1 MIRRR
6 STCSLFSLIAILGLG
21 EVSAQERE
29 LLQRVQPS
37 DELNAICMQ
46 IRDVTRDKIPYNRLT
61 RTTNYFVRIA
71 PRKVIL
77 TESGDLRDEAI
88 LGTRPFVFLTTPG
101 SIYGKSLLEIYED
114 IGYEAEDIIRWQRN
128 EEMVAIVF
136 RYPVGISLS
145 GVLDGQL
152 SQRWSDWV
160 YVPTWDNMFVLFDR
174 LAENAT
180 IDPQKRGEFAPE
192 RSFFRSGAEKMF
204 VQGFPE
210 RGKERIKKT
219 PYADLK
225 ALGGADWVYRSL
237 LESKLSVFEH
247 FRRNGRTHNEVLD
260 PEGLEPEA
268 GLIEFVGPNRKIKD
282 LPEVAII
289 YLGRL
294 AIEDLF
300 GVKAETSPRRN

>member
-1 MIRRR
+1 
-6 STCSLFSLIAILGLG
+6 
-21 EVSAQERE
+21 
-29 LLQRVQPS
+29 
-37 DELNAICMQ
+37 MQ
-46 IRDVTRDKIPYNRLT
+46 IRDVTRDKVPYNGLT

-71 PRKVIL
+71 PRKDIL

-88 LGTRPFVFLTTPG
+88 LGTRPFVFLTTPE

-114 IGYEAEDIIRWQRN
+114 IGYEAEDIIRWQRD
-128 EEMVAIVF
+128 EDMVAIVF

-160 YVPTWDNMFVLFDR
+160 YVPTWDNMFILFDR
-174 LAENAT
+174 LTENAT
-180 IDPQKRGEFAPE
+180 IEPQKRGEFAPE
-192 RSFFRSGAEKMF
+192 RIFFRSGAEKMF

-225 ALGGADWVYRSL
+225 ALGVRIGCTAACWRANSAP
-237 LESKLSVFEH
+237 SEH
-247 FRRNGRTHNEVLD
+247 FRGNGRTHNEVLD